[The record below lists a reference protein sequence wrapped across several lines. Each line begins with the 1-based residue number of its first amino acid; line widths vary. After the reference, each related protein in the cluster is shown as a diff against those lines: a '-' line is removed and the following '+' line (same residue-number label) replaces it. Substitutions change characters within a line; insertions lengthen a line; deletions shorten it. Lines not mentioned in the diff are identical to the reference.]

1 MSLEAW
7 LAFVAA
13 TAILVVIPGPT
24 ILTVISYSMAHGKCA
39 RLPLIAAV
47 TLGDSTALVL
57 SLLGLG
63 TLLAASA
70 MGFTVVKV
78 AGGLYLLFLGIK
90 MFRAGVSPVEVMTPA
105 VPGSLWR
112 LFGNTWLVTALNPK
126 GIVFFVAFLPQFI
139 NRQADVPHQL
149 WVLAITFVVMA
160 TINATLYAVF
170 AAKAASFLQTRRA
183 KQGFNI
189 AGGSL
194 LSIAGAWAL
203 LAKRA
208 AG

>member
-1 MSLEAW
+1 MSIEIW
-7 LAFVAA
+7 LAYVAA
-13 TAILVVIPGPT
+13 TAILLVIPGPT
-24 ILTVISYSMAHGKCA
+24 ILTVISYSMAHGRRA
-39 RLPLIAAV
+39 NVPLVAAV
-47 TLGDSTALVL
+47 ALGDSTALAL

-70 MGFTVVKV
+70 FWFTVVKV
-78 AGGLYLLFLGIK
+78 TGGLYLLFLGIK
-90 MFRAGVSPVEVMTPA
+90 MLRAGVSPADVVTPA
-105 VPGSLWR
+105 APASMWR

-139 NRQADVPHQL
+139 DRHADVNHQL
-149 WVLAITFVVMA
+149 WVLAITFVVLA
-160 TINATLYAVF
+160 IINSTLYAVF
-170 AAKAASFLQTRRA
+170 AASASAFLSSRRA
-183 KQGFNI
+183 KRGFNL

-208 AG
+208 T

>member
-1 MSLEAW
+1 MSIEAW
-7 LAFVAA
+7 LAYVAA
-13 TAILVVIPGPT
+13 TAILLVIPGPT
-24 ILTVISYSMAHGKCA
+24 ILTVISYSMTHGKRA
-39 RLPLIAAV
+39 NVPLVAAV
-47 TLGDSTALVL
+47 ALGDSTALVL

-70 MGFTVVKV
+70 FWFTVVKV
-78 AGGLYLLFLGIK
+78 VGGLYLLFLGIK
-90 MFRAGVSPVEVMTPA
+90 LLRAGISPTEVPKPA
-105 VPGSLWR
+105 APASMWR

-139 NRQADVPHQL
+139 NRNADINHQL
-149 WVLAITFVVMA
+149 WMLAITFVVMA

-170 AAKAASFLQTRRA
+170 AASASTFLASRRA
-183 KQGFNI
+183 KRGFNI

-203 LAKRA
+203 LARRA
-208 AG
+208 T